1 MKHYSQNQEDIAIQ
15 KYFQGYIGKLLSIGE
30 NDGITLSN
38 SRALIELGWE
48 ADLVEPSPT
57 AYKMLEM
64 LYKKNDKVNT
74 HKVAIGK
81 KNGFTQ
87 LFDMGT
93 HLNKGDTSLLS
104 TIKET
109 EMARWKGTEFKSVR
123 VKVMTYNTFTHD
135 HYDFI
140 SIDAEGMDIE
150 ILKQIDLTGV
160 KCLCIEYNNDRHAEV
175 EIRSIVPAR
184 FREIYRSLENLIY
197 AI

>member
-15 KYFQGYIGKLLSIGE
+15 NYFQGYIGKLLSIGE

-38 SRALIELGWE
+38 SRALIELGWK

-64 LYKKNDKVNT
+64 LYKNNDNVTT

-104 TIKET
+104 TIKEE
-109 EMARWKGTEFKSVR
+109 EMARWKGTEFKPVR
-123 VKVMTYNTFTHD
+123 VKIMTYDKFTQNK
-135 HYDFI
+135 YDFI

-150 ILKQIDLTGV
+150 ILKQIDLNGV
-160 KCLCIEYNNDRHAEV
+160 KCLCIEYNNDRHIEA
-175 EIRSIVPAR
+175 EIRALIPAR
-184 FREIYRSLENLIY
+184 FKEIYRSLENLVY
-197 AI
+197 AL